1 MLGRRALERLKLS
14 RIGRAKAVK
23 ATHATTFEGGRRMH
37 YFNCFDAKVVAA
49 EKLIENK
56 GVTATMHGYRNG

>member
-1 MLGRRALERLKLS
+1 MEHSKLS
-14 RIGRAKAVK
+14 RIGRTKAVK
-23 ATHATTFEGGRRMH
+23 ATHATTFEGGRRVH
-37 YFNCFDAKVVAA
+37 YFNCFDAKVAAA

>member
-1 MLGRRALERLKLS
+1 MERSKLS

-23 ATHATTFEGGRRMH
+23 ATRATTFEGGRRVD
-37 YFNCFDAKVVAA
+37 YFNCFDVKVVAA

-56 GVTATMHGYRNG
+56 GVTAMMHGYRNG